1 MMIRRRTCGTTVG
14 RHRLEVYN
22 DVDDDDDDD
31 DDDKKTENVWN
42 VRQ

>member
-1 MMIRRRTCGTTVG
+1 MERDTIG

-22 DVDDDDDDD
+22 DDDDDDDD
-31 DDDKKTENVWN
+31 DDDKKKENVWN